1 MQHLAIVLHMSCYYN
16 LLTVLTLNAVTKN
29 LLTSMSTRYAK
40 MVHMLYFILNVR
52 MSSVCE

>member
-16 LLTVLTLNAVTKN
+16 LLRVLTLNAVTKN